1 MRNSKC
7 NGLCLMLMCFSFV
20 LFCILPVLAIGWLVG
35 GGRFE
40 DNSIV
45 VGGFVVR
52 GASVLANQS
61 KKILSCG
68 SKIRL

>member
-7 NGLCLMLMCFSFV
+7 NGLCLVLMCFSFV

-40 DNSIV
+40 DSSIV

-52 GASVLANQS
+52 AS
-61 KKILSCG
+61 
-68 SKIRL
+68 RY